1 MNKQFVIFTLAAM
14 VSLGACKEKKQ
25 TEDIIAPKVE
35 KAQPS
40 GPISMQPYHDTRN
53 VKWLDKDYTIDVQ
66 RHPDDSLRKVKDE
79 SGQLFVDNRI
89 SVIVRRSDGSV
100 AISKTF
106 TKANFENFI
115 GAKYRTSGILE
126 GLVFDEV
133 DGNHLEFAA
142 SVSLP
147 QTDEYIPLEVKID
160 NFGKV
165 TIELDSEMDTS
176 GNEIDDEVDDEDDD

>member
-1 MNKQFVIFTLAAM
+1 MKVIMNKQIVIFTLAAM

-66 RHPDDSLRKVKDE
+66 RHPDDSLRKV
-79 SGQLFVDNRI
+79 
-89 SVIVRRSDGSV
+89 
-100 AISKTF
+100 
-106 TKANFENFI
+106 FI